1 MSQSLQTTD
10 NIHLSIIDSLFN
22 KGRSIFLSGPGGTG
36 KSYIIKNVI
45 KKTAV
50 ERGIPISLTST
61 TGVSAIG
68 IEGTTIHRWS
78 GIGLGKEPYMVICSK
93 IKSKKEVTERWRN
106 TRILV
111 IDEISMMGIQTF
123 SLLDRVAKHIRG
135 DKNPFGGLQLVLSGD
150 FLQLPPVNDDF
161 CFKSIVWNNLNM
173 VYYKL
178 SEPKRYPDIEHF
190 NMLLR
195 ARSGECTNDDFKILK
210 NRVQKYID
218 YIGSGGERKD
228 IVKPTRIFSLK
239 KDVEKYNLEQLSKIE
254 GQEYRYECIDKITK
268 LIIDSKKVVEQQ
280 NTDSN
285 TIKTIDKE
293 IEDINNGIDTLDVK
307 DKDVELS
314 KEELEECVVFL
325 DSNIP
330 KTLIFKKGAQVM
342 LTYNIDI
349 DNGLVNGSRGVVE
362 KCEPDGVVVKFR
374 NGIETMIG
382 YNKYEFKESRLSMSR
397 LQVPLILCWATSIHK
412 CIAPN
417 TLIATV
423 NGLMRIE
430 DISSYQINR
439 TVKIFQQEDTSLEL
453 DLEVYGLNEK
463 NKATQIYRGKI
474 VDTIKIKTSRGYTIE
489 GSHNHPLMKNND
501 EFRWA
506 EMMNLIIGDKI
517 ILQAGT
523 NSNSD
528 THPFIVYENTVITI
542 DLEVCYIIG
551 CLLSGEYRE
560 NSLFIE
566 YVNGKFKDFKIRDT
580 ELNTV
585 ELVEKIF
592 LSQKIEWYIL
602 QNTKDGHLDFIKGFI
617 DCCGVEDEKYLIFYC
632 KDSICEDIQVLL
644 LNYGVVSFSKKD
656 SSTSRSSILIESND
670 YIFLNNLLFDR
681 ETKIENFDFK
691 DSIVSIE
698 HSKSRVFDIFVPVT
712 NSFIGNGIYNHN
724 SQGATLD
731 YAIMDLGSSI
741 FSPGM
746 AYVALSRVRT
756 IEGLMLSGFLP
767 NKIYSDKLAIEFENK
782 LLECSLDEKENVT
795 NTIKRSV
802 KKNIKREYISDSE
815 DEVEYE

>member
-1 MSQSLQTTD
+1 M
-10 NIHLSIIDSLFN
+10 
-22 KGRSIFLSGPGGTG
+22 
-36 KSYIIKNVI
+36 
-45 KKTAV
+45 
-50 ERGIPISLTST
+50 
-61 TGVSAIG
+61 
-68 IEGTTIHRWS
+68 
-78 GIGLGKEPYMVICSK
+78 GKEPYMVICSK
-93 IKSKKEVTERWRN
+93 IKSKKEVLERWRN

-111 IDEISMMGIQTF
+111 IDEISMMGLQTF
-123 SLLDRVAKHIRG
+123 SLLDRIAKSIRG
-135 DKNPFGGLQLVLSGD
+135 NTKTFGGLQLVLSGD

-161 CFKSIVWNNLNM
+161 CFKSTVWNNLNM
-173 VYYKL
+173 MYYKL

-190 NMLLR
+190 KMLLR
-195 ARSGECTNDDFKILK
+195 ARSGECTKDDFKVLK

-254 GQEYRYECIDKITK
+254 GQEYRYDCVDKITK
-268 LIIDSKKVVEQQ
+268 LVIDSKKVTEQQ
-280 NTDSN
+280 T
-285 TIKTIDKE
+285 TEPLKTID
-293 IEDINNGIDTLDVK
+293 EDIELVNKSMETLDVK

-314 KEELEECVVFL
+314 KEELEDCVIFL

-330 KTLIFKKGAQVM
+330 KSLIFKKGAQVM

-349 DNGLVNGSRGVVE
+349 ENGLVNGSRGVVE
-362 KCEPDGVVVKFR
+362 RCEVDGVIVKFR

-417 TLIATV
+417 TLISTS

-430 DISSYQINR
+430 DISTHQINR
-439 TVKIFQQEDTSLEL
+439 SVKIFQQEDTSLEL
-453 DLEVYGLNEK
+453 ELEVYGINGK

-474 VDTIKIKTSRGYTIE
+474 VDTIKIKTSKGYTIE
-489 GSHNHPLMKNND
+489 GSRQHPIMKNNND
-501 EFRWA
+501 FLWT
-506 EMMNLIIGDKI
+506 EMSKLIIGDKI

-523 NSNSD
+523 NSNS
-528 THPFIVYENTVITI
+528 TIHPFIVYENIVITI
-542 DLEVCYIIG
+542 DVEVCYIIG
-551 CLLSGEYRE
+551 CLLSGEYKE
-560 NSLFIE
+560 NTRFIE
-566 YVNGKFKDFKIRDT
+566 YVNGKFRDFKIT
-580 ELNTV
+580 EDFNLI

-602 QNTKDGHLDFIKGFI
+602 QNTRDGHLEFIKGFI
-617 DCCGVEDEKYLIFYC
+617 NCSGVMDEKCLLFYC
-632 KDSICEDIQVLL
+632 NDCIAEDIQILL
-644 LNYGVVSFSKKD
+644 LNYGVVSFLKRNSFGGG
-656 SSTSRSSILIESND
+656 SNILIESSD
-670 YIFLNNLLFDR
+670 CIFLNNLLSDK
-681 ETKIENFDFK
+681 EIKIETFDFR
-691 DSIVSIE
+691 DSIDTIE
-698 HSKSRVFDIFVPVT
+698 YSKSRVYDIFVPVT
-712 NSFIGNGIYNHN
+712 NSFIANGIYNHN

-767 NKIYSDKLAIEFENK
+767 SKIYSDKLAIEFENK
-782 LLECSLDEKENVT
+782 LLECSLDEKETSDNSVEDT
-795 NTIKRSV
+795 AITSV
-802 KKNIKREYISDSE
+802 KRNIKREYISDSE